1 MVLPFSRRAPLWRC
15 TVRRTLG
22 LSFAL
27 AIIAAA
33 CGGTGG
39 QVAAP
44 TGSAGSLAPVPP
56 VHLEVSYSNV
66 IGDELPL
73 WATKEGGS
81 FEKNSLDVNLSNIA
95 SAQGVPAV
103 LAGQVTFAQVGG
115 SETLS
120 AIAGGADLVVVA
132 QLAGV
137 YPFVLEVAPDIKT
150 VADLKGKKVGVS
162 SVGSSSDIAT
172 RVALKKMGLD
182 PDKDVTILAV
192 GSSQNRTAG
201 LLAGSIQAGVSQP
214 PDSLQLEAKGFHVL
228 YDLASQH
235 LPSANT
241 SVVVRRSYITSNKDV
256 VQRYVDSL
264 VLGIKRLKADKAF
277 GITVLKKYF
286 QSTDDQAMGATY
298 DFYAQLVTATQPF
311 AKPEMFADSQ
321 ATLGATNAAVK
332 SFDISKM
339 LDTSFVQSAVDR
351 GLDK

>member
-1 MVLPFSRRAPLWRC
+1 MRRP
-15 TVRRTLG
+15 LG
-22 LSFAL
+22 LAMAVIL
-27 AIIAAA
+27 AAA
-33 CGGTGG
+33 CGGPGQ
-39 QVAAP
+39 QVASP
-44 TGSAGSLAPVPP
+44 TGSAGATQAPPP
-56 VHLEVSYSNV
+56 VHLEVSCSNI

-73 WATKEGGS
+73 WATKEGGL
-81 FEKNSLDVNLSNIA
+81 FEKNGLEVNLSNIA

-120 AIAGGADLVVVA
+120 ANAGGADLVVVA

-137 YPFVLEVAPDIKT
+137 YPFVLEVEANIKT
-150 VADLKGKKVGVS
+150 IDELRSYPGKAQIGVS
-162 SVGSSSDIAT
+162 QFGSSSDIAT

-182 PDKDVTILAV
+182 PDRDVAIQPV
-192 GSSQNRTAG
+192 GSAQARTSAMVNHR
-201 LLAGSIQAGVSQP
+201 IQGGVSQP
-214 PDSLQLEAKGFHVL
+214 PDSLTVEAQGFHVL

-241 SVVVRRSYITSNKDV
+241 SVVVRRSYIASNKDV

-264 VLGIKRLKADKAF
+264 VLGIKKLKADRTF

-286 QSTDDQAMGATY
+286 NSTDDKAMAATY

-311 AKPEMFADSQ
+311 AKPEMFADAQ
-321 ATLGATNAAVK
+321 ATLGPTIAAVK
-332 SFDISKM
+332 TYDISKM
-339 LDTSFVQSAVDR
+339 LDSTFVQSALDR

>member
-1 MVLPFSRRAPLWRC
+1 M
-15 TVRRTLG
+15 RRTLG

-33 CGGTGG
+33 CGGTGAP
-39 QVAAP
+39 VAAP
-44 TGSAGSLAPVPP
+44 TASAGGTPAPSPA
-56 VHLEVSYSNV
+56 VHLEVSYSNI

-73 WATKEGGS
+73 WATKDGGF
-81 FEKNSLDVNLSNIA
+81 FEKNSLDVNLTNIA

-120 AIAGGADLVVVA
+120 AVAGGADLVVVA

-137 YPFVLEVAPDIKT
+137 YPFVLEVSQDIKT
-150 VADLKGKKVGVS
+150 MADLKGKKIGVS
-162 SVGSSSDIAT
+162 SFGSSSDIAT

-182 PDKDVTILAV
+182 PEKDVTIVPV
-192 GSSQNRTAG
+192 GSAAQRTAA
-201 LLAGSIQAGVSQP
+201 LLAGAIQGGVSQP
-214 PDSLQLEAKGFHVL
+214 PDSLTLEAKGFHVL

-241 SVVVRRSYITSNKDV
+241 SVVVRRSYINSNKDV

-264 VLGIKRLKADKAF
+264 VQGIKKLKADKAF
-277 GITVLKKYF
+277 GVSVLKKYF

-321 ATLGATNAAVK
+321 TTLGATNTAVK
-332 SFDISKM
+332 GFDVTKM
-339 LDTSFVQSAVDR
+339 LDSSFVQSAVDR

>member
-1 MVLPFSRRAPLWRC
+1 MH
-15 TVRRTLG
+15 RTLG
-22 LSFAL
+22 LSLVLAL
-27 AIIAAA
+27 IAA
-33 CGGTGG
+33 CGAP
-39 QVAAP
+39 AATAP
-44 TGSAGSLAPVPP
+44 SGSAGASATLAPAPP
-56 VHLEVSYSNV
+56 VHLEVSYSNI

-73 WATKEGGS
+73 WATKDGGF
-81 FEKNSLDVNLSNIA
+81 FEKNNLDVNLSNIA

-103 LAGQVTFAQVGG
+103 LAGQITFAQVGG

-120 AIAGGADLVVVA
+120 AVAGGADLVVIA

-137 YPFVLEVAPDIKT
+137 YPFVLEVAGDIKS
-150 VADLKGKKVGVS
+150 VADLKGKKIGVS

-182 PDKDVTILAV
+182 PDKDVSIVPV
-192 GSSQNRTAG
+192 GSSQNRTAA
-201 LLAGSIQAGVSQP
+201 LLSGAIQGGVSQP
-214 PDSLQLEAKGFHVL
+214 PDSLALEAKGFHVL

-241 SVVVRRSYITSNKDV
+241 SVVVRRSYIASNKDV

-264 VLGIKRLKADKAF
+264 VQGIKRLKSDRAF

-286 QSTDDQAMGATY
+286 QSTDDNAMGATY
-298 DFYAQLVTATQPF
+298 DFYGQLVTASQPF
-311 AKPEMFADSQ
+311 PKPEMFADSQ
-321 ATLGATNAAVK
+321 ATLGATIPAVK
-332 SFDISKM
+332 NYDVTKM